1 MILNIARERR
11 NHIEDLCAF
20 ERNVLPLWHIRVAK
34 KAYQSRIQQQERLAN
49 RYLKIGLSTQ
59 NPYSKGIR
67 RLFQNYIKSGDWT
80 I

>member
-34 KAYQSRIQQQERLAN
+34 KAYQSRIQQQERLATH
-49 RYLKIGLSTQ
+49 YLKIV
-59 NPYSKGIR
+59 
-67 RLFQNYIKSGDWT
+67 
-80 I
+80 

>member
-49 RYLKIGLSTQ
+49 RYLKIVSSTQ
-59 NPYSKGIR
+59 SPYYKGIKII
-67 RLFQNYIKSGDWT
+67 FQSYGK
-80 I
+80 

>member
-34 KAYQSRIQQQERLAN
+34 KAYQSRIQQQERLAI
-49 RYLKIGLSTQ
+49 RYLKIGQSSQ
-59 NPYSKGIR
+59 CPYYKGIKII
-67 RLFQNYIKSGDWT
+67 FQNYTK
-80 I
+80 